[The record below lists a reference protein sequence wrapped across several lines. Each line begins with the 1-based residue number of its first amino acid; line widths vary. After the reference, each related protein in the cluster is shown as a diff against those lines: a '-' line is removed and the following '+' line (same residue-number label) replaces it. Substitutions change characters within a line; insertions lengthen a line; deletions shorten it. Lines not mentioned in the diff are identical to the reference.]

1 MKAFTIRQII
11 EATKGQLLTN
21 SSINLD
27 AEINGVST
35 DTRTIKKGELFIPL
49 VGEMFDGHY
58 FVDEAIEKGASAVL
72 IHREDAKFLPELFSE
87 VAVVKVADTLRALQD
102 LASFQRN
109 RFNIPVVAVTGS
121 NGKTTTKDMIALVLS
136 EKFKVL
142 KTQGNLNNEIGLPLT
157 LLGLEDSHE
166 VAVVE
171 MGMNHLGEIHRL
183 AEIARPNIGVITNI
197 GVSHIQN
204 LGTRENILKA
214 KMEIFDFFT
223 SEDKAI
229 LNGDDEFLSKIAN
242 ELPYQIKYYGTSD
255 IASIKAQ
262 DIKLLGEQGIS
273 YNLNIEGEIHPMEI
287 PIPGKHNV
295 YNSLAAAA
303 VGSIMG
309 IAMADIAKSLKS
321 YRPGNMRLNIFTTD
335 SNIKVIDDVYNAS
348 PDSMKASIEVLKDL
362 GQGRKI
368 AILGDMLEL
377 GDYSQKG
384 HTEVGEVVAHKG
396 IDILI
401 TVGQESKFIV
411 TGASSCGM
419 DNRNIIHLESNK
431 DVIEYLDTLIEQ
443 GDRILV
449 KGSRGMKMEEI
460 VEYLRSWGNRQ

>member
-1 MKAFTIRQII
+1 MKTFTIRQII
-11 EATKGQLLTN
+11 EATKGQLLAG
-21 SSINLD
+21 SPINLD
-27 AEINGVST
+27 AEISGVST
-35 DTRTIKKGELFIPL
+35 DTRTINKGELFIPL
-49 VGEMFDGHY
+49 VGEIFDGHY
-58 FVDEAIEKGASAVL
+58 FVDKAIEKGASAVL
-72 IHREDAKFLPELFSE
+72 IHRDDADFLPELFPA
-87 VAVVKVADTLRALQD
+87 VAVIKVADTLKALQD

-109 RFNIPVVAVTGS
+109 RFNIPIVAVTGS

-136 EKFKVL
+136 EKYKVL
-142 KTQGNLNNEIGLPLT
+142 KTQGNFNNEIGLPLT

-204 LGTRENILKA
+204 LGTKENILKA

-223 SEDKAI
+223 SEDRAI
-229 LNGDDEFLSKIAN
+229 LNGDDEFLSKIA
-242 ELPYQIKYYGTSD
+242 EEFPYQVKYYGTSD
-255 IASIKAQ
+255 ISSIKAEN
-262 DIKLLGEQGIS
+262 IKLLGEQGIS
-273 YNLNIEGEIHPMEI
+273 YNLNIGGETHPVEI

-303 VGSIMG
+303 VGSLMG
-309 IAMADIAKSLKS
+309 IELDKIANALRS
-321 YRPGNMRLNIFTTD
+321 YRSGKMRLNIFSTD

-348 PDSMKASIEVLKDL
+348 PDSMKAAIEILKDL
-362 GQGRKI
+362 GEGRKI

-384 HTEVGEVVAHKG
+384 HAEVGEAVAHKG

-401 TVGQESKFIV
+401 TVGQESKFIG

-419 DNRNIIHLESNK
+419 DNQNIIHLESNK

>member
-401 TVGQESKFIV
+401 TVGQESKFIG

>member
-1 MKAFTIRQII
+1 VKTFTIRQII
-11 EATKGQLLTN
+11 EATKGQLLAG
-21 SSINLD
+21 SPINLD
-27 AEINGVST
+27 AEISGVST
-35 DTRTIKKGELFIPL
+35 DTRTINKGELFIPL
-49 VGEMFDGHY
+49 VGEIFDGHY
-58 FVDEAIEKGASAVL
+58 FVDKAIEKGASAVL
-72 IHREDAKFLPELFSE
+72 IHRDDADFLPELFPA
-87 VAVVKVADTLRALQD
+87 VAVIKVADTLKALQD

-109 RFNIPVVAVTGS
+109 RFNIPIVAVTGS

-136 EKFKVL
+136 EKYKVL
-142 KTQGNLNNEIGLPLT
+142 KTQGNFNNEIGLPLT

-204 LGTRENILKA
+204 LGTKENILKA

-223 SEDKAI
+223 SEDRAI
-229 LNGDDEFLSKIAN
+229 LNGDDEFLSKIA
-242 ELPYQIKYYGTSD
+242 EEFPYQVKYYGTSD
-255 IASIKAQ
+255 ISSIKAEN
-262 DIKLLGEQGIS
+262 IKLLGEQGIS
-273 YNLNIEGEIHPMEI
+273 YNLNIGGETHPVEI

-303 VGSIMG
+303 VGSLMG
-309 IAMADIAKSLKS
+309 IELDKIANALRS
-321 YRPGNMRLNIFTTD
+321 YRSGKMRLNIFSTD

-348 PDSMKASIEVLKDL
+348 PDSMKAAIEILKDL
-362 GQGRKI
+362 GEGRKI

-384 HTEVGEVVAHKG
+384 HAEVGEAVAHKG

-401 TVGQESKFIV
+401 TVGQESKFIG

-419 DNRNIIHLESNK
+419 DNQNIIHLESNK

-443 GDRILV
+443 GDKILV

>member
-1 MKAFTIRQII
+1 METFTIRQII
-11 EATKGQLLTN
+11 EATKGQLLAG
-21 SSINLD
+21 SPINLD
-27 AEINGVST
+27 AEISGVST
-35 DTRTIKKGELFIPL
+35 DTRTINKGELFIPL
-49 VGEMFDGHY
+49 VGEIFDGHY
-58 FVDEAIEKGASAVL
+58 FVDKAIEKGASAVL
-72 IHREDAKFLPELFSE
+72 IHRDDADFLPELFPA
-87 VAVVKVADTLRALQD
+87 VAVIKVADTLKALQD

-109 RFNIPVVAVTGS
+109 RFNIPIVAVTGS

-136 EKFKVL
+136 EKYKVL
-142 KTQGNLNNEIGLPLT
+142 KTQGNFNNEIGLPLT

-204 LGTRENILKA
+204 LSTKENILKA

-223 SEDKAI
+223 SEDRAI
-229 LNGDDEFLSKIAN
+229 LNGDDEFLSKIA
-242 ELPYQIKYYGTSD
+242 EEFPYQVKYYGTSD
-255 IASIKAQ
+255 ISSIKAEN
-262 DIKLLGEQGIS
+262 IKLLGEQGIS
-273 YNLNIEGEIHPMEI
+273 YNLNIGGETHPVEI

-303 VGSIMG
+303 VGSLMG
-309 IAMADIAKSLKS
+309 IELDKIANALRS
-321 YRPGNMRLNIFTTD
+321 YRSGKMRLNIFSTD

-348 PDSMKASIEVLKDL
+348 PDSMKAAIEILKDL
-362 GQGRKI
+362 GEGRKI

-384 HTEVGEVVAHKG
+384 HAEVGEAVAHKG

-401 TVGQESKFIV
+401 TVGQESKFIG

-419 DNRNIIHLESNK
+419 DNQNIIHLESNK

-443 GDRILV
+443 GDKILV

>member
-1 MKAFTIRQII
+1 MKTFTIRQII
-11 EATKGQLLTN
+11 EATKGQLLAG
-21 SSINLD
+21 SPINLD
-27 AEINGVST
+27 AEISGVST
-35 DTRTIKKGELFIPL
+35 DTRTINKGELFIPL
-49 VGEMFDGHY
+49 VGEIFDGHY
-58 FVDEAIEKGASAVL
+58 FVDKAIEKGASAVL
-72 IHREDAKFLPELFSE
+72 IHRDDADFLPELFPA
-87 VAVVKVADTLRALQD
+87 VAVIKVADTLKALQD

-109 RFNIPVVAVTGS
+109 RFNIPIVAVTGS

-136 EKFKVL
+136 EKYKVL
-142 KTQGNLNNEIGLPLT
+142 KTQGNFNNEIGLPLT

-204 LGTRENILKA
+204 LGTKENILKA

-223 SEDKAI
+223 SEDRAI
-229 LNGDDEFLSKIAN
+229 LNGDDEFLSKIA
-242 ELPYQIKYYGTSD
+242 EEFPYQVKYYGTSD
-255 IASIKAQ
+255 ISSIKAEN
-262 DIKLLGEQGIS
+262 IKLLGEQGIS
-273 YNLNIEGEIHPMEI
+273 YNLNIGGETHPVEI

-303 VGSIMG
+303 VGSLMG
-309 IAMADIAKSLKS
+309 IELDKIANALRS
-321 YRPGNMRLNIFTTD
+321 YRSGKMRLNIFSTD

-348 PDSMKASIEVLKDL
+348 PDSMKAAIEILKDL
-362 GQGRKI
+362 GEGRKI

-384 HTEVGEVVAHKG
+384 HAEVGEAVAHKG

-401 TVGQESKFIV
+401 TVGQESKFIG

-419 DNRNIIHLESNK
+419 DNQNIIHLESNK

-443 GDRILV
+443 GDKILV

>member
-1 MKAFTIRQII
+1 MKTFTIRQII
-11 EATKGQLLTN
+11 EATKGQLLES

-27 AEINGVST
+27 GEVKGVST

-49 VGEMFDGHY
+49 VGEIFDGHY

-72 IHREDAKFLPELFSE
+72 IHREDAKSLPELFPE
-87 VAVVKVADTLRALQD
+87 VAVIKVADTLKALQD
-102 LASFQRN
+102 LASFQRS
-109 RFNIPVVAVTGS
+109 RFNIPIVAVTGS

-136 EKFKVL
+136 QKYKVL
-142 KTQGNLNNEIGLPLT
+142 KTQGNFNNEIGLPLT

-223 SEDKAI
+223 AEDKAI
-229 LNGDDEFLSKIAN
+229 LNGDDEFLSKIAG
-242 ELPYQIKYYGTSD
+242 EFPYQVKYYGTSD

-262 DIKLLGEQGIS
+262 DIRLLGEQGIS
-273 YNLNIEGEIHPMEI
+273 YNLNIDGKIHPIEI

-303 VGSIMG
+303 VGSILG
-309 IAMADIAKSLKS
+309 IDIQDIANALKS
-321 YRPGNMRLNIFTTD
+321 YRSGDMRLNIFTTD

-348 PDSMKASIEVLKDL
+348 PDSMKAAIEVLKDL
-362 GQGRKI
+362 GEGRKI

-384 HTEVGEVVAHKG
+384 HTEVGEVVAHKD

-401 TVGQESKFIV
+401 TVGKESKFIG
-411 TGASSCGM
+411 TGARNCGM
-419 DNRNIIHLESNK
+419 ADQNIIHLESNK
-431 DVIEYLDTLIEQ
+431 DVIDYLDTIIEQ
-443 GDRILV
+443 GDKILV
-449 KGSRGMKMEEI
+449 KGSRSMKMEEI

>member
-443 GDRILV
+443 GDKILV

>member
-1 MKAFTIRQII
+1 VKAFTIRQII

>member
-11 EATKGQLLTN
+11 EATKGQLLES
-21 SSINLD
+21 SSIDLD
-27 AEINGVST
+27 GEVNGVST

-49 VGEMFDGHY
+49 VGEIFDGHY

-72 IHREDAKFLPELFSE
+72 IHREDAKFLPELFPE
-87 VAVVKVADTLRALQD
+87 VAVIKVADTLKALQD
-102 LASFQRN
+102 LAAFQRS
-109 RFNIPVVAVTGS
+109 RFNIPIVAVTGS

-136 EKFKVL
+136 QKYKVL
-142 KTQGNLNNEIGLPLT
+142 KTQGNFNNEIGLPLT
-157 LLGLEDSHE
+157 LLGLDDSHE

-183 AEIARPNIGVITNI
+183 AKIARPNIGVITNI

-229 LNGDDEFLSKIAN
+229 LNGDDEFLSKVA
-242 ELPYQIKYYGTSD
+242 EEFPYQVKYYGISD
-255 IASIKAQ
+255 IASVKAQ
-262 DIKLLGEQGIS
+262 DIRLLGEKGIS
-273 YNLNIEGEIHPMEI
+273 YNINIGSQIHPIEI

-295 YNSLAAAA
+295 YNSLAAVA
-303 VGSIMG
+303 VGSLMG
-309 IAMADIAKSLKS
+309 IDIQDIANALKS
-321 YRPGNMRLNIFTTD
+321 YRSGDMRLNIFTTD

-348 PDSMKASIEVLKDL
+348 PDSMKAAIEVLKDL
-362 GQGRKI
+362 GEGRKV

-384 HTEVGEVVAHKG
+384 HSEVGEVVAHKG

-401 TVGQESKFIV
+401 TVGQESKFI
-411 TGASSCGM
+411 GIEARKCGM
-419 DNRNIIHLESNK
+419 DDQRIIHLESNK
-431 DVIEYLDTLIEQ
+431 DVIDYLDTIIEQ
-443 GDRILV
+443 GDKILV
-449 KGSRGMKMEEI
+449 KGSRSMKMEEI